1 MPTVGTDSV
10 LIASEESLIQNL
22 GDGVLYVS
30 DVDPATVDNGVE
42 VQPND
47 AITVGG
53 GAIFY
58 AISDG
63 TSDVRTLGRGSGYF
77 QGTAPA

>member
-1 MPTVGTDSV
+1 VTSVGTSSV

-22 GDGVLYVS
+22 GDDVLYVS
-30 DVDPATVDNGVE
+30 DVDPATVGNGVE

-47 AITVGG
+47 CVAVGG
-53 GAIFY
+53 GANFY
-58 AISDG
+58 AISEG

-77 QGTAPA
+77 QGTVPA